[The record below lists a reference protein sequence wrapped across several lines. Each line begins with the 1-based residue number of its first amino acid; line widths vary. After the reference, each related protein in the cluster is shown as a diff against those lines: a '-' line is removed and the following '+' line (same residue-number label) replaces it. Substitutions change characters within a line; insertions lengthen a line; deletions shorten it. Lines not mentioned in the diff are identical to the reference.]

1 MTVDWL
7 IRLGQPE
14 RWPAHML
21 IVLAVSF
28 GGALVLVRLSAAVG
42 AAIGGTL
49 IDRPRPGEVQRRP
62 ISRTGGYGIVGAFLL
77 AVLTSLAF
85 ANWGP
90 QDRGWGGTLAGL
102 AAGAL
107 FLIPFAM
114 WDDYRR
120 LPPLPQLL
128 AQIGCAIVPLLFG
141 IRIDS
146 VSNPFS
152 TQSIVLPFAAG
163 VALTIFWIVGMINA
177 LNWLDTSDG
186 LAGGVAMIGALTLF
200 AASLLQR
207 DARGE
212 LVPQYTIALLP
223 LALAGA
229 CLGFLIYNFPPARIF
244 MGTGG
249 SMFLGYALGVL
260 SIIGSVKIATAVL
273 VLGIPILDTALVI
286 LQRLARGRSPLR
298 GGDGAH
304 LIHRLLA
311 AGLSV
316 RQLALLLYGLTALFG
331 TLSVA
336 LTKTQKFFGFAAIAL
351 AVGLLFLFLK
361 RRGALLPP
369 LSRGPAAPPQ
379 PPGSGGS

>member
-1 MTVDWL
+1 M
-7 IRLGQPE
+7 
-14 RWPAHML
+14 
-21 IVLAVSF
+21 
-28 GGALVLVRLSAAVG
+28 
-42 AAIGGTL
+42 
-49 IDRPRPGEVQRRP
+49 
-62 ISRTGGYGIVGAFLL
+62 
-77 AVLTSLAF
+77 
-85 ANWGP
+85 
-90 QDRGWGGTLAGL
+90 
-102 AAGAL
+102 
-107 FLIPFAM
+107 
-114 WDDYRR
+114 
-120 LPPLPQLL
+120 
-128 AQIGCAIVPLLFG
+128 FG

-152 TQSIVLPFAAG
+152 TQSILLPFTAG

-212 LVPQYTIALLP
+212 LAPQYTIALLP

-229 CLGFLIYNFPPARIF
+229 CLGFLAYNFPPARIF

-316 RQLALLLYGLTALFG
+316 RQLALLLYGLTAIFG